1 MSAPT
6 RWHYSGSPESADVLV
21 VAQSGTELCGNCGEE
36 AANAVVSGY
45 EYQDQHMQTIFYAQ
59 GPSIQRA
66 VTIPPFQ
73 NVELMNLWI
82 ELLKMEHV
90 PNNGSVAFVRQIL
103 WKSKPRFERRKFGI

>member
-82 ELLKMEHV
+82 GEDLPL
-90 PNNGSVAFVRQIL
+90 G
-103 WKSKPRFERRKFGI
+103 